1 MADGR
6 GADRPVDLAVSH
18 YKVAHNLALRDVSK
32 HYGSV
37 AAVDRV
43 SLDVPRGQFLT
54 LLGPSGS
61 GKTTLL
67 MIIAGF
73 VEPTAGDVFVDDARI
88 THLPPEKRNFGMVF
102 QGYALFP
109 HLTVFDNVAFP
120 LKVRGVPRAGAADRI
135 RGALDLVQLVPLADR
150 YPRQLSGGQQQRVA
164 LARALV
170 FTPDILLLDEPLS
183 ALDKKLRAELQ
194 WELKQI
200 HQRVGTTFIY
210 VTHDQEEALS
220 MSDQIAIIRD
230 GRIVQSGP
238 PRLLYERP
246 KTRFVADFLG
256 KSNFISGRVVALD
269 GDRLVYEVAG
279 CRYVQASAGAPR
291 QVGDE
296 IVVALRPEKV
306 EIRKGPRPE
315 DGGNGIAGEISA
327 WNYHGTSFHVLVKTA
342 ALGELIV
349 TSPAW
354 RSEVEPEVGRRVHL
368 VWSADAAGVVAPD

>member
-1 MADGR
+1 MTHA
-6 GADRPVDLAVSH
+6 
-18 YKVAHNLALRDVSK
+18 VAHNLALRQVSK

-73 VEPTAGDVFVDDARI
+73 VEPTGGDVLVDGARI

-109 HLTVFDNVAFP
+109 HLRVFDNVAFP
-120 LKVRGVPRAGAADRI
+120 LKVRGMPRAEAADRI
-135 RGALDLVQLVPLADR
+135 RGALDLVQLARLADR

-170 FTPDILLLDEPLS
+170 FTPHVLLLDEPLS

-220 MSDQIAIIRD
+220 MSDHIAIIRD
-230 GRIVQSGP
+230 GHIVQAGP

-246 KTRFVADFLG
+246 ATRFVADFLG
-256 KSNFISGRVVALD
+256 KSNFITGRVVARH
-269 GDRLVYEVAG
+269 GERLVYEVAG
-279 CRYVQASAGAPR
+279 RRYLQAADGSGAD
-291 QVGDE
+291 VGDE
-296 IVVALRPEKV
+296 VVVALRPEKI
-306 EIRKGPRPE
+306 EIRGAARHE
-315 DGGNGIAGEISA
+315 EGANAIAGHISA
-327 WNYHGTSFHVLVKTA
+327 WNYHGTSFHVLVATD

-349 TSPAW
+349 TAPAW
-354 RSEVEPEVGRRVHL
+354 RAEVEPEVGRPVHL
-368 VWSADAAGVVAPD
+368 VWGADAAGVVTPD